1 MTSTA
6 RQENRPLALIADD
19 DLTMRLLMRKVLE
32 ENDFDVVECDGGEH
46 VVAEFIKQPADIVL
60 LDVEMPGKDGYT
72 ACRELRKLPNGTYV
86 PIVMVTGLDDVE
98 SVNNSY
104 QAGGT
109 DFVSKPINW
118 AVLGHRL
125 RYILRSAGNLIELQA
140 SEARTQALVNAL
152 PDMILRLDGNGGFLD
167 MQTGPGGESQGEG
180 AETGRMSPA
189 RDLVVDKVAKYIRR
203 VLDTGGEQSFEFEQ
217 ATDGRVLYYETRVVA
232 SGEDEVLAIV
242 RDITERKQ
250 HEQEIH
256 KIAYYDSLTGLPNR
270 KLFYEHLEREIL
282 RSRRDQVAT
291 AVLFLDLDRFK
302 SINDTLGHAIGD
314 RLLQEIAGRLQDCVR
329 RSDLVGRVGKARPS
343 TSIARIGG
351 DEFTILLGCLH
362 DAGNVSCVARRII
375 DAVAEPLKIDGHCL
389 YVTASIG
396 IAIYPDDGLSAE
408 SLIKYADSAMYLAK
422 DAGKNNFQFY
432 SSDINERVLSRLR
445 LETDLRNALESDELL
460 MHYQPKVDV
469 HTMQVVGMEAL
480 VRWSHPDLGF
490 VSPDDFIPV
499 AEEAGMIAKLGEYVL
514 RQACKQMKAWLD
526 SGLNDLEVAVNV
538 SSRQLYG
545 GTFHEMIAVIL
556 EETGLEAKY
565 LEIELTESMIME
577 DPERTVG
584 VLHQLKE
591 MGVSIAVDDFGT
603 GYSSLSY
610 LTKFPLDVLKI
621 DQGFVRNI
629 LLDPDDAA
637 VTRSII
643 SMAQG
648 LGMKIVG
655 EGVENREQLAFLR
668 EHGCDIVQGFL
679 FSEALPAHECEAY
692 LRNGRPE
699 LNAAARVDVKV
710 GS

>member
-1 MTSTA
+1 MA
-6 RQENRPLALIADD
+6 RQETRPVALIADD

-32 ENDFDVVECDGGEH
+32 ENDFDVVECEDGEH
-46 VVAEFIKQPADIVL
+46 VVSEFIKRPADIVL
-60 LDVEMPGKDGYT
+60 LDVEMPGMDGYT
-72 ACRELRKLPNGTYV
+72 ACRELRKLDNGTYV

-125 RYILRSAGNLIELQA
+125 RYILRSAGNLMELQA
-140 SEARTQALVNAL
+140 SEARTRALVNAL
-152 PDMILRLDGNGGFLD
+152 PDMILRLDGNGNFLG
-167 MQTGPGGESQGEG
+167 MQTGAAGENPGEG
-180 AETGRMSPA
+180 AETEKEDPSG
-189 RDLVVDKVAKYIRR
+189 DLVMDKVAKYIRR
-203 VLDTGGEQSFEFEQ
+203 VLDTGGEQSFVFEH
-217 ATDGRVLYYETRVVA
+217 AVNGEVLYYETRVVA

-270 KLFYEHLEREIL
+270 KLFYEHLEREIS
-282 RSRRDQVAT
+282 RSLRDQVAT

-314 RLLQEIAGRLQDCVR
+314 RLLQEVADRLQDCVR
-329 RSDLVGRVGKARPS
+329 KSDLIGRVGKAKPS

-362 DAGNVSCVARRII
+362 DAGNVSGVARRII
-375 DAVAEPLKIDGHCL
+375 DAVAEPIKIDGHCL
-389 YVTASIG
+389 YVTASVG

-445 LETDLRNALESDELL
+445 LETDLRNALECDELH

-469 HTMQVVGMEAL
+469 RTMKVVGVEAL
-480 VRWSHPDLGF
+480 VRWCHPDLGL
-490 VSPDDFIPV
+490 VRPDDFIPV
-499 AEEAGMIAKLGEYVL
+499 AEEAGMITMLGEYVM
-514 RQACKQMKAWLD
+514 RQSCKQMKAWLD
-526 SGLNDLEVAVNV
+526 NGLNDLEMAVNV

-545 GTFHEMIAVIL
+545 GIFHEMIADIL
-556 EETGLEAKY
+556 AETGLDAKY

-621 DQGFVRNI
+621 DQGFIRDI
-629 LLDPDDAA
+629 LSDPDDAA

-655 EGVENREQLAFLR
+655 EGVENRGQFAFLR
-668 EHGCDIVQGFL
+668 EYGCDIVQGFL
-679 FSEALPAHECEAY
+679 FSEGLPADDCEDY
-692 LRNGRPE
+692 LRNGRPDLDVE
-699 LNAAARVDVKV
+699 ARVDRTRKKT
-710 GS
+710 G

>member
-1 MTSTA
+1 MTA
-6 RQENRPLALIADD
+6 VRQENRPVALIADD
-19 DLTMRLLMRKVLE
+19 DLTMRLLMRNVLE
-32 ENDFDVVECDGGEH
+32 ENNFDVIECVDGEH
-46 VVAEFIKQPADIVL
+46 VVDEFIKRPADIVL
-60 LDVEMPGKDGYT
+60 LDVEMPGMDGYT
-72 ACRELRKLPNGTYV
+72 ACRELRKLENGMYV

-125 RYILRSAGNLIELQA
+125 RYILRSAGTLMELQA
-140 SEARTQALVNAL
+140 SEERTRALVNAL
-152 PDMILRLDGNGGFLD
+152 PDMILRLDGDGNILG
-167 MQTGPGGESQGEG
+167 MQTGAFTDVQGDG
-180 AETGRMSPA
+180 AE
-189 RDLVVDKVAKYIRR
+189 RDKKGPPGELVMDMVAKYIMR

-217 ATDGRVLYYETRVVA
+217 ETGDEVLYYETRVVA
-232 SGEDEVLAIV
+232 SGDDEVLAIV

-256 KIAYYDSLTGLPNR
+256 QIAYYDSLTGLPNR
-270 KLFYEHLEREIL
+270 KLFYEHLEREIV
-282 RSRRDQVAT
+282 RSHRDQVAT

-302 SINDTLGHAIGD
+302 SINDTLGHALGD
-314 RLLQEIAGRLQDCVR
+314 RLLQVVAERLQECIR
-329 RSDLVGRVGKARPS
+329 KSDLVGRVGKAKPS
-343 TSIARIGG
+343 SSIARIGG
-351 DEFTILLGCLH
+351 DEFTILLGCLN
-362 DAGNVSCVARRII
+362 DAGNVSGVARRII
-375 DAVAEPLKIDGHCL
+375 DAIAEPIKIDGHCL
-389 YVTASIG
+389 YVTASVG
-396 IAIYPDDGLSAE
+396 IAIYPDDGLCAE
-408 SLIKYADSAMYLAK
+408 SLLKYADSAMYLAK

-445 LETDLRNALESDELL
+445 LETDLRNALENEELV

-469 HTMQVVGMEAL
+469 HTMEVVGVEAL
-480 VRWSHPDLGF
+480 VRWLHTDLGF
-490 VSPDDFIPV
+490 VPPDDFIPV
-499 AEEAGMIAKLGEYVL
+499 AEEAGMITKLGEYVL
-514 RQACKQMKAWLD
+514 RQSCKQMKAWID
-526 SGLNDLEVAVNV
+526 SGLTDLEMAVNV

-556 EETGLEAKY
+556 KETGLEAKH

-584 VLHQLKE
+584 VLHQLKA

-621 DQGFVRNI
+621 DQGFVRDI
-629 LLDPDDAA
+629 LSDPDDAA
-637 VTRSII
+637 VTKSII

-648 LGMKIVG
+648 LGMRIVG
-655 EGVENREQLAFLR
+655 EGVENSDQLAFLR

-679 FSEALPAHECEAY
+679 FSQGLPADECEEY
-692 LRNGRPE
+692 LRNGRPD
-699 LNAAARVDVKV
+699 LDATADVRKKTA
-710 GS
+710 